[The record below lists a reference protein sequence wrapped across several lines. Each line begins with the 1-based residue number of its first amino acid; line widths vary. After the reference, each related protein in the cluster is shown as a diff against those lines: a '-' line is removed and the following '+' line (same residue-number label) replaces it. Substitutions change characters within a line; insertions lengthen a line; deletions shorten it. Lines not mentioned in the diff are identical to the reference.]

1 LFVYA
6 ELILTVTDQRTYAK
20 IYSGSKHYDVEMP
33 KYIVAASI
41 MILKCRY
48 TLPEYY
54 TLLYGNI
61 IDYAYILDEWK
72 SEYYYIPCVRMLY
85 VYILEYLRPN
95 RNCAVYKILPNLFNN
110 L

>member
-1 LFVYA
+1 
-6 ELILTVTDQRTYAK
+6 
-20 IYSGSKHYDVEMP
+20 
-33 KYIVAASI
+33 

-54 TLLYGNI
+54 TFLCGNI
-61 IDYAYILDEWK
+61 IDYEYILVEWK

-85 VYILEYLRPN
+85 VYILEYLRPK
-95 RNCAVYKILPNLFNN
+95 RNCAVYKILLNIFNN